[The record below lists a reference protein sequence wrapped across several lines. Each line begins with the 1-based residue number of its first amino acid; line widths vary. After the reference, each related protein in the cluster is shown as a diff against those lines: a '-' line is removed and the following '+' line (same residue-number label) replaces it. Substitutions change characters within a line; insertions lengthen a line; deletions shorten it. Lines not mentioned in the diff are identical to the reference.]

1 MPVELQTEHTQALDT
16 AGNSL
21 VQLGG
26 GLGFSVILK
35 KDGTVWTFGRNDVGQ
50 LGQNDK
56 IDKSSPTRID
66 PAYFNNEKVI
76 RIEVSAMK
84 TLALTESNNVYFW
97 GDGSYKPVKIY
108 SSSSPILDI
117 DIGGYTDVNT
127 HTAQHIVLN
136 DGRVI
141 SSGSNYPS
149 QFGNGLK
156 GYGAL
161 GLCETT
167 YSTSS
172 DKFNNYALISA
183 TFETCSNNSSLK
195 KMVAGSET
203 YLSDIVDIS
212 QDSNKRYV
220 LALDRANT
228 LYIWG
233 ENKKDFA
240 TPLPNSLNLTISKF
254 EAATYPTFL
263 TASGELYYYPSINYD
278 PVRIEL
284 ENSTEKIIDIKSGDN
299 NLLIL
304 GESGKLYALG
314 PNDYGQIGN
323 IIPSSGVDWH
333 SKVAAYTGISNV
345 INIGVGVEHTILQV
359 GENNFITLGKNSYGQ
374 LATIDVNS
382 KNTFTKVPS
391 LTGVK
396 DIAAALYSSFAVTSD
411 NKFYSWGGRNNNE
424 RLNREGSAT
433 SPDLV
438 KDFSSFGNVIDLDVN
453 SGTFLH
459 GHLLLDNGSDW
470 IFGHNSYYSMGDPK
484 NTTYGPHQL
493 KNINPDLTTR
503 TFDIKSSALGYFSGV
518 SLTQDNKVYSWG
530 YDAYGMLGL
539 GYLVTQMSAGVPV
552 SGQLPAFNEVAAD
565 YNQTYEKVYGGYNKK
580 FLLTTDGKVYAWGDN
595 KYNQLGLS
603 SSVIIPTLVNTL
615 PPIKQ
620 ISMGSYHTLF
630 LDVNGNVWS
639 AGLNSQGQLGLGNTV
654 SPTIPTKIPS
664 LSNVKY
670 IGTGSYSSYAILE
683 NGDLY
688 SFGDNRYGQLG
699 LSDLTQRNEPRKVTG
714 IANPKEIQGGL
725 KHAMLL
731 TESGEVFVTGSD
743 SDGQLG
749 LSQTQVNSVPTT
761 VAFPPNVAIYN
772 ADNKIYSNVDNL
784 NATGSVFSETE
795 GVTLNL
801 SYSIESKNGKVS
813 NTFKSYTTAST
824 SEPYSFSLP
833 LSNYNSGSYTLT
845 VKATTDSGVSSEAAI
860 NFTIQDTT
868 NPTISVD
875 LTTTPKWS
883 LSPVTVNVTADDMG
897 GSGYRG
903 FRYAI
908 TETTELPTSWS
919 PINQSHNEPILL
931 NKSGI
936 LYLHLQAYDN
946 IGNLTYLRAGPY
958 YIDFDPPKISFSEPV
973 KWQSNTLNLGI
984 NILEASSIKTKKWLP
999 GQVTID
1005 DIKSSGNSFD
1015 TSSLPITTNGT
1026 YSFYVM
1032 DENNQESLQTYTVA
1046 NINYTPILHNVS
1058 TSLLVPYKLKS
1069 NFSVPATVTHIDNN
1083 DPTQLNTKTGDTTI
1097 SSLNNINLSANEENV
1112 DWTFDYSKLS
1122 ENTLYEGEM
1131 FLSDSR
1137 TGTSNSKNIKMEIYN
1152 PKLTLKSKLNGFNI
1166 SWDKSKLSSNYRL
1179 LRNGEV
1185 IYSGTDNFYS
1195 DKNLEFNETY
1205 NYTLEVLNNGAYV
1218 KSDSVSKN
1226 TGFNIFETAS
1236 FINFPT
1242 QEIGENT
1249 FTTPSSTD
1257 QEYIKYQDL
1266 SDVTT
1271 PYSISVSVSDFTSEY
1286 SSFKPTSF
1294 IFSNIE
1300 QVDENNHIQKVL
1312 PDVYLSSTPS
1322 ELIGKDNTLNN
1333 PYTKLN
1339 ISKDNIKLAIPEALK
1354 LNINSG
1360 ETFRASIIW
1369 DISYTP

>member
-1 MPVELQTEHTQALDT
+1 MPIELQAKHIQALNTVSDSST
-16 AGNSL
+16 
-21 VQLGG
+21 QLGG

-35 KDGTVWTFGRNDVGQ
+35 KDGTVWTFGRNDAGQ
-50 LGQNDK
+50 LGQNDRL
-56 IDKSSPTRID
+56 DKSSPARID

-76 RIEVSAMK
+76 KIEVSAMK

-97 GDGSYKPVKIY
+97 GDGTYKPVKIY

-136 DGRVI
+136 DGRVV
-141 SSGSNYPS
+141 SSGSNYPT

-156 GYGAL
+156 GYGSL

-172 DKFNNYALISA
+172 DKFNSYALTSA
-183 TFETCSNNSSLK
+183 TFETCTNNSSLK

-203 YLSDIVDIS
+203 YLSNIVDIS
-212 QDSNKRYV
+212 QDPNKRYV
-220 LALDRANT
+220 LALDKANA

-233 ENKKDFA
+233 ENKKEFA
-240 TPLPNSLNLTISKF
+240 TPLPNSSNLEIVKF

-263 TASGELYYYPSINYD
+263 TTSGELYYYPSINYN
-278 PVRIEL
+278 PVKIEL

-304 GESGKLYALG
+304 GESGKVYALG
-314 PNDYGQIGN
+314 PNNYGQIGN
-323 IIPSSGVDWH
+323 IVPSSGVDWNI
-333 SKVAAYTGISNV
+333 KIAAYTGISNV
-345 INIGVGVEHTILQV
+345 ISMGVGIEHTILQL
-359 GENNFITLGKNSYGQ
+359 GENNFVTLGKNSYGQ
-374 LATIDVNS
+374 LATTDVNS
-382 KNTFTKVPS
+382 KDTFTKVSS
-391 LTGVK
+391 LTNVK
-396 DIAAALYSSFAVTSD
+396 DIAATLYSSFAVTND

-424 RLNREGSAT
+424 RLNRDGEAT
-433 SPDLV
+433 SPALV
-438 KDFSSFGNVIDLDVN
+438 KDFSSLGNVIDLDAD

-484 NTTYGPHQL
+484 NTTYGPYQL
-493 KNINPDLTTR
+493 KNVNPDLATR
-503 TFDIKSSALGYFSGV
+503 TFNLKSSALGQFSGV
-518 SLTQDNKVYSWG
+518 ALTRDNRVYSWG
-530 YDAYGMLGL
+530 YDGYGMLGL
-539 GYLVTQMSAGVPV
+539 GYLVTVMSAGVLV
-552 SGQLPAFNEVAAD
+552 TGQLPSFNEVAAD

-580 FLLTTDGKVYAWGDN
+580 FLLTTDGKVYAWGYN
-595 KYNQLGLS
+595 RNNQLGLS
-603 SSVIIPTLVNTL
+603 SDATIPTLVNTL

-630 LDVNGNVWS
+630 LDVYGNVWS

-699 LSDLTQRNEPRKVTG
+699 LSDLTQRNEPRKVPG
-714 IANPKEIQGGL
+714 ITNPIEIQGGL

-731 TESGEVFVTGSD
+731 TESGEIFVTGSD

-749 LSQTQVNSVPTT
+749 LSQSQTNSVPTT
-761 VAFPPNVAIYN
+761 VAFPPNVSIYN
-772 ADNKIYSNVDNL
+772 TDNKIYSNIENL
-784 NATGSVFSETE
+784 NVSGSVFSETE
-795 GVTLNL
+795 GVNLNL
-801 SYSIESKNGKVS
+801 SYSIESKSGKVS
-813 NTFKSYTTAST
+813 NSFKSYTSTST

-833 LSNYNSGSYTLT
+833 LSSYNSGSYTLT
-845 VKATTDSGVSSEAAI
+845 VKATTDSGVSSQAAI

-875 LTTTPKWS
+875 LATTPKWS
-883 LSPVTVNVTADDMG
+883 LSPVTVNVTADDTG

-903 FRYAI
+903 FRYAV
-908 TETTELPTSWS
+908 TDTTELPTSWS
-919 PINQSHNEPILL
+919 SINQDH
-931 NKSGI
+931 NKSISLDKSGM

-946 IGNLTYLRAGPY
+946 IGNLTYLRTGPY
-958 YIDFDPPKISFSEPV
+958 YIDLEPPEISFSEPA
-973 KWQSNTLNLGI
+973 KWQSNKLNLGV
-984 NILEASSIKTKKWLP
+984 NIREASAIKVKKWLP

-1005 DIKSSGNSFD
+1005 DIKNSGNPFD
-1015 TSSLPITTNGT
+1015 TSTLPITINGT

-1032 DENNQESLQTYTVA
+1032 DENNQESLETYTVS
-1046 NINYTPILHNVS
+1046 NINYTPVLHNVS
-1058 TSLLVPYKLKS
+1058 TSLLVPYRLKS
-1069 NFSVPATVTHIDNN
+1069 SFSVPASITHIDEN
-1083 DPTQLNTKTGDTTI
+1083 DPTQLNTKIGSTII
-1097 SSLNNINLSANEENV
+1097 SSLNNVNKSINKKEV
-1112 DWTFDYSKLS
+1112 FWTFDYSELK
-1122 ENTLYEGEM
+1122 ENTLYESEM
-1131 FLSDSR
+1131 FLTDSR
-1137 TGTSNSKNIKMEIYN
+1137 NGTSSSKNIELEIYN
-1152 PKLTLKSKLNGFNI
+1152 PKLALKSKLNGFNI
-1166 SWDKSKLSSNYRL
+1166 SWDKTTLSSNYRL
-1179 LRNGEV
+1179 LRDGEV
-1185 IYSGTDNFYS
+1185 VYTGTDNFYS
-1195 DKNLEFNETY
+1195 DKNLELNETY
-1205 NYTLEVLNNGAYV
+1205 NYTLEVLNNGIYV
-1218 KSDSVSKN
+1218 KCDSLSKN

-1257 QEYIKYQDL
+1257 QEYVKYQDL
-1266 SDVTT
+1266 SDVNT
-1271 PYSISVSVSDFTSEY
+1271 PYSISVSVSDFASEY

-1300 QVDENNHIQKVL
+1300 QVDETNHIQKVL
-1312 PDVYLSSTPS
+1312 SDINLSSTPS

-1333 PYTKLN
+1333 PYTKL
-1339 ISKDNIKLAIPEALK
+1339 ILSKENIKLTIPEVLK
-1354 LNINSG
+1354 LNMGSG
-1360 ETFRASIIW
+1360 ETFRATIIW
-1369 DISYTP
+1369 DVSYTP